1 MCLHAC
7 VHASCTPASLEDEEA
22 DEESSESAAEL
33 SSDDDDF
40 LFFLLSFFL
49 AFFDFD
55 LLSVTES
62 LAPFSAA
69 LKSSEQTVSSLS
81 SDPSLSHTKYWRVS

>member
-40 LFFLLSFFL
+40 LFLFAVFLLG
-49 AFFDFD
+49 
-55 LLSVTES
+55 LLR
-62 LAPFSAA
+62 L
-69 LKSSEQTVSSLS
+69 
-81 SDPSLSHTKYWRVS
+81 